1 MLFKRFKNILMLF
14 NKIEIFLFIFTILN
28 IIMEEA

>member
-28 IIMEEA
+28 IIMKEA